1 MADSYNNNFGHSESR
16 DGYKTS
22 GSYRINLP
30 DSRVQIVTYT
40 ADENGFV
47 SDVKYEGE
55 AVYPTEVKPTYAAAP
70 APAYAPAPAPVYR
83 PAY

>member
-1 MADSYNNNFGHSESR
+1 MMLEADETLRKVN
-16 DGYKTS
+16 
-22 GSYRINLP
+22 
-30 DSRVQIVTYT
+30 YT